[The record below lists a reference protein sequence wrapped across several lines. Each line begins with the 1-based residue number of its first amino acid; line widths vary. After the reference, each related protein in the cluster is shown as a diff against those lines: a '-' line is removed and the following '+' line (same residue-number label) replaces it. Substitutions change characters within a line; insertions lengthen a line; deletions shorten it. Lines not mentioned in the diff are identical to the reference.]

1 MTPAEVMI
9 GTLAFGFCVFA
20 VAMLAA
26 LRLRK
31 LREIEGSAIHHALP
45 EGEVTVIKGGVI
57 EHFRIPSP
65 EELLKRSSKAVEKK

>member
-1 MTPAEVMI
+1 MI
-9 GTLAFGFCVFA
+9 GTLAFGACVFA

-45 EGEVTVIKGGVI
+45 EGEITVIKGGVI
-57 EHFRIPSP
+57 EHFRIQSS
-65 EELLKRSSKAVEKK
+65 EELTKLSSKTAEKK